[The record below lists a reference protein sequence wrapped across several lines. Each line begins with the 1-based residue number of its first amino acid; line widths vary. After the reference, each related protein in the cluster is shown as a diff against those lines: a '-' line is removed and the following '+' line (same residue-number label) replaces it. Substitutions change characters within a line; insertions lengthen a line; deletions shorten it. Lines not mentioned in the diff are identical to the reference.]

1 MMFIKLRFALL
12 RLKERIVR
20 KYIEARLEV
29 KVLRAMA
36 KMTELS
42 REETVEFCIY
52 DGIECM
58 ACEKLLKQM
67 GWTPKRN
74 FSSCGKYYIV
84 TVENFKKVKS

>member
-20 KYIEARLEV
+20 KYREARLEA

-58 ACEKLLKQM
+58 TCVKLLKQM
-67 GWTPKRN
+67 GWTPKRSFDGN
-74 FSSCGKYYIV
+74 SKCYVV
-84 TVENFKKVKS
+84 TVENFKKV

>member
-1 MMFIKLRFALL
+1 MMLIKQRFALL

-20 KYIEARLEV
+20 KCIEARLEAR
-29 KVLRAMA
+29 VLRAMA

-52 DGIECM
+52 DGVECM
-58 ACEKLLKQM
+58 TCEKLLKQM

-74 FSSCGKYYIV
+74 FSDCGKYYII
-84 TVENFKKVKS
+84 TVENFKKA

>member
-1 MMFIKLRFALL
+1 MFIKLRFALL

-20 KYIEARLEV
+20 KYKEARLEA

-74 FSSCGKYYIV
+74 FSSYGKYYIV
-84 TVENFKKVKS
+84 TVENFKKV